1 MLRKPYGAVLPI
13 LLAVGLAAC
22 GGQPPPE
29 PPPPPPPAPTVNQD
43 SIDAAA
49 LAAAEAAAQQICADA
64 EAAMAAGSYE
74 RARSLLQRAVSEYP
88 GTTCANAAPAMVA
101 RMDAIRTLAETVHF
115 EYDRSRITDE
125 AAAVL
130 QRKAEVLRQY
140 PDLQIQVAGHC
151 DERGS
156 LEYNQAL
163 GQRRASSTVQY
174 LVSLGVAGEM
184 FSTVSFGEERP
195 LAQGQNEAAWAQNRR
210 AEFAIQNMDA
220 L

>member
-1 MLRKPYGAVLPI
+1 MSRKLYGAVLPI
-13 LLAVGLAAC
+13 LLVVGLAAC

-29 PPPPPPPAPTVNQD
+29 PPPPPPPVAAVNQD

-49 LAAAEAAAQQICADA
+49 DAAREAAAQQLCADA
-64 EAAMAAGSYE
+64 EAAIAAGSYE
-74 RARSLLQRAVSEYP
+74 RARSLLERAVSEYP
-88 GTTCANAAPAMVA
+88 GTACANSAPTMVA
-101 RMDAIRTLAETVHF
+101 RMDAIRTIAETVHF
-115 EYDRSRITDE
+115 DYDRSRITDE

-156 LEYNQAL
+156 LEYNLAL

-174 LVSLGVAGEM
+174 LVSLGVSGDM

-195 LAQGQNEAAWAQNRR
+195 LSQGQNETAWAQNRR
-210 AEFAIQNMDA
+210 AEFAVQNMDA